1 MKTYVSL
8 VNWTDQGIKEFRD
21 TIDRAGEFSKLV
33 QNSGGR
39 VREMLWTVGEYDM
52 VCIADFPDE
61 ETGVAALLKA
71 GSAGNVRS
79 NTLCAF
85 SAEEMSSIVTKA
97 G

>member
-21 TIDRAGEFSKLV
+21 TIERADEFSKLV

-39 VREMLWTVGEYDM
+39 VREMMWTVGEYDM
-52 VCIADFPDE
+52 VCVADFPDE

-71 GSAGNVRS
+71 GSLGNIRS
-79 NTLCAF
+79 NTLPAF
-85 SAEEMSSIVTKA
+85 SAEEMSGILAKA
-97 G
+97 R

>member
-21 TIDRAGEFSKLV
+21 TIDRAEEFSKLV

-39 VREMLWTVGEYDM
+39 VREMMWTVGEYDM

-71 GSAGNVRS
+71 GSLGNIRS
-79 NTLCAF
+79 NTLPAF
-85 SAEEMSSIVTKA
+85 SGEEMAAILAKA

>member
-21 TIDRAGEFSKLV
+21 TIDRAEEFSKLV

-39 VREMLWTVGEYDM
+39 VREMMWTVGEYDM
-52 VCIADFPDE
+52 VCVADFPDE

-71 GSAGNVRS
+71 GSLGNIRS
-79 NTLCAF
+79 NTLPAF
-85 SAEEMSSIVTKA
+85 SADEMSSILAKVR
-97 G
+97 

>member
-8 VNWTDQGIKEFRD
+8 VSWTEQGIKEFRD
-21 TIDRAGEFSKLV
+21 TIERAEEFSKHV

-52 VCIADFPDE
+52 VCVADFPDE
-61 ETGVAALLKA
+61 ETGVAALLRA
-71 GSAGNVRS
+71 GSFGNVRS
-79 NTLCAF
+79 NTLRAF
-85 SAEEMSSIVTKA
+85 GADELTGILAKA